1 MAAQRMSLSK
11 ATVKM
16 LLRDAKFYTDP
27 ASDPARGGAKQVPGR
42 PGTDQA
48 EVNRGVEGR
57 GRGGAVGCIGQ
68 RLNRSL
74 GQVHHKAPTKRTA
87 ITGHRPT
94 RHDGA
99 DSGIECVQMTRVGR
113 PGVPRKDRHPHID
126 RAVVRP
132 YQLGSFGTTV
142 CRPKGV
148 MKALFGDLLQD
159 LRDAGVELLP

>member
-1 MAAQRMSLSK
+1 
-11 ATVKM
+11 
-16 LLRDAKFYTDP
+16 
-27 ASDPARGGAKQVPGR
+27 
-42 PGTDQA
+42 
-48 EVNRGVEGR
+48 
-57 GRGGAVGCIGQ
+57 
-68 RLNRSL
+68 
-74 GQVHHKAPTKRTA
+74 
-87 ITGHRPT
+87 
-94 RHDGA
+94 
-99 DSGIECVQMTRVGR
+99 MTRVGR